1 MQDFNISTL
10 CESDRLEQAVMRAVY
25 GFKAAKLEERINHI
39 RKQLEEEIS
48 DEKMMDLLS
57 EQIIYEQAK
66 KTITGF
72 LGRTILR

>member
-1 MQDFNISTL
+1 MK
-10 CESDRLEQAVMRAVY
+10 AVY
-25 GFKAAKLEERINHI
+25 GFKAAKLEERINLI